1 MSGPAQQRATTLNIN
16 TEAGV
21 TSPGGRYAS
30 VYPIQDGTGRILA
43 SWSQCRLTDIL
54 DPNDPPPQQILY
66 YPCTPANLLNTLYEE
81 ADPLYGIW
89 MYDPRDGTQLPIVTP
104 EEGFMFTEVVSADPR
119 PMPPV
124 ILDTDFRFALDPSL
138 VTDGSAVLSIR
149 SVYDFDGGAV
159 ANIDQLADAAVTT
172 ADQRPARF
180 LRVVKEVAFPDDD
193 ILDLDDTAFGPNR
206 NLGMKEIVGYGMIEP
221 DGSVMIKV
229 PANAPLAVEVLDGNG
244 RRVAT
249 TARHEN
255 WIQLRPGQFLECNGC
270 HVANGGISHGRYDAF
285 DSAYAGAT
293 TTGASF
299 NASTVD
305 SLYVGELG
313 DTMATV
319 RARISCGVDNCS
331 SIEPSMDVEFTDL
344 WTDEVKAGRL
354 ADSAFTYS
362 YVDLTTPAPTTVN
375 CITQPW
381 APNCRIIVNYEMHI
395 HPLWAAERPVLD
407 PTTGL
412 PVIDPVTMLPVTN
425 NCTNC
430 HTPVDAAGA
439 NRVPA
444 GQLDLSGGPSID
456 EPDQFTSYRELLFND
471 NEQELQ
477 GGQLVDVVVQ
487 NGVDANGNPI
497 LVNRTVPRSMNQA
510 GANFSNRFFSRF
522 DTGGSHEGYL
532 SVAEKRL
539 IAEWLDVG
547 AQYYNNPFD
556 VPIN

>member
-1 MSGPAQQRATTLNIN
+1 
-16 TEAGV
+16 
-21 TSPGGRYAS
+21 
-30 VYPIQDGTGRILA
+30 
-43 SWSQCRLTDIL
+43 
-54 DPNDPPPQQILY
+54 
-66 YPCTPANLLNTLYEE
+66 
-81 ADPLYGIW
+81 
-89 MYDPRDGTQLPIVTP
+89 
-104 EEGFMFTEVVSADPR
+104 
-119 PMPPV
+119 
-124 ILDTDFRFALDPSL
+124 
-138 VTDGSAVLSIR
+138 
-149 SVYDFDGGAV
+149 
-159 ANIDQLADAAVTT
+159 
-172 ADQRPARF
+172 
-180 LRVVKEVAFPDDD
+180 
-193 ILDLDDTAFGPNR
+193 
-206 NLGMKEIVGYGMIEP
+206 
-221 DGSVMIKV
+221 
-229 PANAPLAVEVLDGNG
+229 
-244 RRVAT
+244 
-249 TARHEN
+249 
-255 WIQLRPGQFLECNGC
+255 
-270 HVANGGISHGRYDAF
+270 
-285 DSAYAGAT
+285 
-293 TTGASF
+293 
-299 NASTVD
+299 
-305 SLYVGELG
+305 
-313 DTMATV
+313 
-319 RARISCGVDNCS
+319 
-331 SIEPSMDVEFTDL
+331 
-344 WTDEVKAGRL
+344 
-354 ADSAFTYS
+354 
-362 YVDLTTPAPTTVN
+362 
-375 CITQPW
+375 
-381 APNCRIIVNYEMHI
+381 MHI

>member
-1 MSGPAQQRATTLNIN
+1 
-16 TEAGV
+16 
-21 TSPGGRYAS
+21 
-30 VYPIQDGTGRILA
+30 
-43 SWSQCRLTDIL
+43 
-54 DPNDPPPQQILY
+54 
-66 YPCTPANLLNTLYEE
+66 
-81 ADPLYGIW
+81 
-89 MYDPRDGTQLPIVTP
+89 
-104 EEGFMFTEVVSADPR
+104 
-119 PMPPV
+119 
-124 ILDTDFRFALDPSL
+124 
-138 VTDGSAVLSIR
+138 VLSIR

-319 RARISCGVDNCS
+319 RSRISCGVDNCS

-344 WTDEVKAGRL
+344 WTDEVRAGRL

>member
-1 MSGPAQQRATTLNIN
+1 
-16 TEAGV
+16 
-21 TSPGGRYAS
+21 
-30 VYPIQDGTGRILA
+30 
-43 SWSQCRLTDIL
+43 
-54 DPNDPPPQQILY
+54 
-66 YPCTPANLLNTLYEE
+66 
-81 ADPLYGIW
+81 
-89 MYDPRDGTQLPIVTP
+89 MYDPRDGTQLPIVRP
-104 EEGFMFTEVVSADPR
+104 EEGFMYTEVVSADPR

-124 ILDTDFRFALDPSL
+124 ILDTDFRFQLDQGL
-138 VTDGSAVLSIR
+138 VTEGSAVLSIR

-159 ANIDQLADAAVTT
+159 ANIDQLADASVTT
-172 ADQRPARF
+172 AGQRPARF

-206 NLGMKEIVGYGMIEP
+206 NLGMKEVVGYGMIEP
-221 DGSVMIKV
+221 DGSVMMKV

-244 RRVAT
+244 RRLAT

-270 HVANGGISHGRYDAF
+270 HVANSGISHGRYEAF
-285 DSAYAGAT
+285 ASAYAGAA
-293 TTGASF
+293 TTGTSF

-305 SLYVGELG
+305 ALYVGEVG

-319 RARISCGVDNCS
+319 RARISCGTDNCS
-331 SIEPSMDVEFTDL
+331 SIEPSMDVEFTDV
-344 WTDEVKAGRL
+344 WTDEMKSGRL
-354 ADSAFTYS
+354 ADNAFTYS
-362 YVDLTTPAPTTVN
+362 YVDLTTTAPTTIN

-395 HPLWAAERPVLD
+395 DPLWAAERPVLD

-444 GQLDLSGGPSID
+444 GQLDLSGGPSGD

-471 NEQELQ
+471 NVQVLQ

-497 LVNRTVPRSMNQA
+497 LVNVTYPRSMNQA

-522 DTGGSHEGYL
+522 DAGGSHDGYL
-532 SVAEKRL
+532 SDAEKRL

>member
-1 MSGPAQQRATTLNIN
+1 
-16 TEAGV
+16 
-21 TSPGGRYAS
+21 
-30 VYPIQDGTGRILA
+30 
-43 SWSQCRLTDIL
+43 LTDIL

-124 ILDTDFRFALDPSL
+124 ILDADFRFALDPSL

-344 WTDEVKAGRL
+344 WTDEVRAGRL

-497 LVNRTVPRSMNQA
+497 LVNRTVPRSLNQA